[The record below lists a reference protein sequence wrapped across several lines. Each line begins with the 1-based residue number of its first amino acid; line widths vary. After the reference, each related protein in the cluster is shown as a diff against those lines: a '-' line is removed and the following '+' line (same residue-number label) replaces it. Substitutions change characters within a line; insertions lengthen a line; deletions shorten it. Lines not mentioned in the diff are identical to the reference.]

1 MECILAKI
9 ADMSTEIEREIDEL
23 VDLKHEIAEAIYLVD
38 NPELRALLE
47 LRYAC
52 FKPWSAI
59 AEKLGYSERRVY
71 ELHGA
76 ALKKIV
82 I

>member
-1 MECILAKI
+1 
-9 ADMSTEIEREIDEL
+9 
-23 VDLKHEIAEAIYLVD
+23 VD

-52 FKPWSAI
+52 FKPWSEI

-71 ELHGA
+71 ELHGV